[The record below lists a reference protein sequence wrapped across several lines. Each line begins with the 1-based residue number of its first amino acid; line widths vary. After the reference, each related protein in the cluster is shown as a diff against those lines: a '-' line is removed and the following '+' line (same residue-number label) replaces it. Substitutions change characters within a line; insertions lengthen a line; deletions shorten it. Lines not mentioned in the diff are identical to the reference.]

1 MSEQTAHAEPHRVL
15 DLLTRIR
22 DVKDTQISELLNL
35 HRNSVKK
42 KRNGLL
48 PLNDIETQLLARA
61 FDVPAHVFTMSGLA
75 AMQWATEN
83 RPQWFTNPDHDGAPV
98 VNSRVTQLAAKL
110 QADSSAIQWN
120 YSNNQLRA
128 A

>member
-61 FDVPAHVFTMSGLA
+61 FDVPAHVFTMSGLG

-83 RPQWFTNPDHDGAPV
+83 RPQWFTNPADDGAPV
-98 VNSRVTQLAAKL
+98 TNSRVTQLAAKL
-110 QADSSAIQWN
+110 QEPAGVVQWN
-120 YSNNQLRA
+120 YSDMQPLA